1 MKRLGE
7 ALYFI
12 DKVPVS
18 QLSHLSLQCTLDGLA
33 VADLQLYY
41 IVVILVAV
49 SAPAG
54 TPDIRA
60 AVW

>member
-1 MKRLGE
+1 MPILLLSNMKGLRE
-7 ALYFI
+7 SLYFI

-41 IVVILVAV
+41 SV
-49 SAPAG
+49 
-54 TPDIRA
+54 
-60 AVW
+60 

>member
-1 MKRLGE
+1 MYLIIQI
-7 ALYFI
+7 FP
-12 DKVPVS
+12 DS
-18 QLSHLSLQCTLDGLA
+18 QLTKLSKLWTLDGLA

-54 TPDIRA
+54 TPDI
-60 AVW
+60 